1 MFKRCAKGKEMDL
14 SERIAKLVAGVS
26 YEDLPEETVLSSK
39 MAILDTL
46 GVMIAGS
53 GAGEGVEKVVTL
65 LSGLGGKAEC
75 SVVGFDEKNNPVLTA
90 MANGALAH
98 SIDYDDA
105 HDDAFVHP
113 SASVVPAALTI
124 GEYVNAS
131 GKDLIKAVALGNDVM
146 CRLGFAVSNPKK
158 NDGLLWM
165 LPVLLGTFSATVAA
179 SSLLGLTKDQVE
191 NALGIAYSRAGGSK
205 ELVIEPGALRG
216 LYAMYPNMTGV
227 LSSLLAKS
235 GVPGLKETFQGE
247 AGFFN
252 MYYAGVFDESAFDDM
267 GARFEGDGVSIK
279 PWPCCRFTNSHVDAA
294 LRIAREEDV
303 DAADIAKIT
312 LYYAEEN
319 AKRCLD
325 PLDMRRNPKTIPE
338 AKLSLPFT
346 VAQALAYRKVE
357 IGDFSKEALEDPV
370 LNRLC
375 SVTFVEYDESLKSSF
390 SKTMLPGRV
399 RVEMAGGAVYDK
411 RVDVVYGHPK
421 NRMQWGDLA
430 DKFRDCA
437 SFGRKK
443 LDADQVN
450 EIIGAIERLD
460 EVDDVSPIMDMVR

>member
-1 MFKRCAKGKEMDL
+1 MNL
-14 SERIAKLVAGVS
+14 SERIAEVVAGAS
-26 YEDLPEETVLSSK
+26 YDDLPQETVLSSK

-46 GVMIAGS
+46 GVIIAGS
-53 GAGEGVEKVVTL
+53 GAGEGVEKVAGL
-65 LSGLGGKAEC
+65 LSELGGHEAC
-75 SVVGFDEKNNPVLTA
+75 SVVGFDEKSNPVLAA

-113 SASVVPAALTI
+113 SASVVPAALTV

-131 GKDLIKAVALGNDVM
+131 GRNLIKAVALGDDVM
-146 CRLGFAVSNPKK
+146 CRLGFAVSNPPE
-158 NDGLLWM
+158 NEGLLWM

-179 SSLLGLTKDQVE
+179 SSLLGLEKSQVE

-227 LSSLLAKS
+227 LSSLLARN
-235 GVPGLKETFQGE
+235 GVSGLKETLEGK
-247 AGFFN
+247 AGFFA
-252 MYYAGVFDESAFDDM
+252 MYYSGVYDASAFEGM
-267 GARFEGDGVSIK
+267 GSRFEGDGVSVK

-294 LRIAREEDV
+294 LQIAREEDLDV
-303 DAADIAKIT
+303 SGIEKIT
-312 LYYAEEN
+312 LYYAEDN
-319 AKRCLD
+319 TLRCLD
-325 PLDMRRNPKTIPE
+325 PIEMRRHPQTIPE

-357 IGDFSKEALEDPV
+357 IGDFSKEALNDPV
-370 LNRLC
+370 LERLC
-375 SVTFVEYDESLKSSF
+375 GVTFAEYDESLKSTL

-399 RVEMAGGAVYDK
+399 RVQMADGTVYDK

-421 NRMQWGDLA
+421 NRMEWGDLA

-443 LDADQVN
+443 LSAEQVN
-450 EIIGAIERLD
+450 EIIDAIEHL
-460 EVDDVSPIMDMVR
+460 DDVRDVSLIMDMVR